1 MKIKKFD
8 SMNVI
13 PFIDIMLVLLTIVLT
28 FSTFIAQGRLD
39 LQLPKSSTTEEVD
52 LKLKELI
59 IDRSGIIT
67 LEDKT
72 VELQNLKT
80 ELASMP
86 KTTNISIKADENTP
100 FKTFVTV
107 INIFKELKMEKI
119 SIVTELKK

>member
-1 MKIKKFD
+1 
-8 SMNVI
+8 MNVI

-59 IDRSGIIT
+59 IDRSGVIT

-72 VELQNLKT
+72 VELQELKT

-86 KTTNISIKADENTP
+86 KTTNVSIKADENTP
-100 FKTFVTV
+100 FKTFVAV